1 MAFDFN
7 PDRVAYAEMAGW
19 RAYYDRD
26 WLKLFRLVAALNHE
40 QFRIP
45 FPISLLA
52 AYYVAKASVAW
63 VPADHDRR
71 DITMQLEKFYWLA
84 QRYSGLQFDPAR
96 AAALEE
102 QYWDVH
108 RRLVRQ
114 PDKSEF
120 VQIMTD
126 LHSELFG
133 ISKEAARASAE
144 MRVQANHTLDTITG
158 KTSKDP
164 EADWRKVED
173 ELRQCYRLI
182 RRAIG
187 QEAMPAAARA

>member
-1 MAFDFN
+1 MAFDFS
-7 PDRVAYAEMAGW
+7 PERVAYAEMAGW

-26 WLKLFRLVAALNHE
+26 WLKLFRLVVALNHE

-45 FPISLLA
+45 FPLSLLA
-52 AYYVAKASVAW
+52 SYYVAKASVAW

-71 DITMQLEKFYWLA
+71 DITRQLEKFYRLA
-84 QRYSGLQFDPAR
+84 LRYSGLHFDPAR
-96 AAALEE
+96 AAILEE

-114 PDKSEF
+114 TDKSEF
-120 VQIMTD
+120 VQVMTD

-133 ISKEAARASAE
+133 ISKETARESAE
-144 MRVQANHTLDTITG
+144 LRVQANNTLDTITG

-164 EADWRKVED
+164 EGDWRKVED
-173 ELRQCYRLI
+173 ELRQCYHSI
-182 RRAIG
+182 RQAIG
-187 QEAMPAAARA
+187 REAVPAAARA

>member
-1 MAFDFN
+1 MTFDFN
-7 PDRVAYAEMAGW
+7 PEKVACAEMAGW

-26 WLKLFRLVAALNHE
+26 WLRLFRLVAALNHE

-45 FPISLLA
+45 FPLSLLA

-71 DITMQLEKFYWLA
+71 DITKQLEKFYRLA
-84 QRYSGLQFDPAR
+84 LRYSGLRFDPAR

-114 PDKSEF
+114 TDKTEF

-133 ISKEAARASAE
+133 ISKEAARESAE
-144 MRVQANHTLDTITG
+144 LRVEANNILDTITG
-158 KTSKDP
+158 KISKDP
-164 EADWRKVED
+164 EADWRRIEGI
-173 ELRQCYRLI
+173 LGQCYHSI
-182 RRAIG
+182 RRALG
-187 QEAMPAAARA
+187 REVVPAAARA